1 MKLDEIGTWF
11 PLLNASRVRTDLS
24 IVIGAMRE
32 VTAAA
37 DQRIINQGGVQGM
50 SGDGVAA
57 EISAPYIKWSL
68 SCWNLF
74 TRGYIIL

>member
-37 DQRIINQGGVQGM
+37 DQRIINQGGVA
-50 SGDGVAA
+50 GDVGWRA
-57 EISAPYIKWSL
+57 EEVSAAPYIKWSL
-68 SCWNLF
+68 RCWNLV
-74 TRGYIIL
+74 TRGFLIL